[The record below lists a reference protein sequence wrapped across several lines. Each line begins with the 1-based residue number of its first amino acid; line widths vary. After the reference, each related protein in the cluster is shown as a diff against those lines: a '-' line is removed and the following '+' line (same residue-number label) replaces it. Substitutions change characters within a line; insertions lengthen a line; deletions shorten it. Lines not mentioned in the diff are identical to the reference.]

1 MRSDL
6 GKALLTTLFLACVS
20 AQAADGPIVEAY
32 VKFISATKPLAGIG
46 IMQDKR

>member
-6 GKALLTTLFLACVS
+6 GKALLVTLLLAGGSVR
-20 AQAADGPIVEAY
+20 AADTTVVEAY

-46 IMQDKR
+46 IMQDK